1 MEEKNSGEERNVFQ
15 ELKELREQKGYSLEE
30 VSRAL
35 KINIKYIRAM
45 EEGDLDQI
53 PQVYDKLFFQAYVRF
68 LQPENEQEYF
78 EAFRAFRHQQRI
90 IPTTTIEKIRTIKED
105 ARRVKM
111 IRVLYFVIPLIIL
124 GAFILILALNS
135 TQVASVGKED
145 VTELTVDTIIK
156 DLEKKQRQ
164 MVADSLRT
172 TVDTTKS
179 PQVAVTL
186 KAVDKTW
193 LRAIADKADTT
204 EYLLNAGNRVNLQAD
219 STLRLLVG
227 NAAGVDFTVNGQP
240 VGILG
245 KPNQVITNMLI
256 NQDGIVTK
264 RIKNVRSKHAVQA
277 DSSRQT
283 PISN

>member
-1 MEEKNSGEERNVFQ
+1 
-15 ELKELREQKGYSLEE
+15 
-30 VSRAL
+30 
-35 KINIKYIRAM
+35 
-45 EEGDLDQI
+45 
-53 PQVYDKLFFQAYVRF
+53 
-68 LQPENEQEYF
+68 
-78 EAFRAFRHQQRI
+78 
-90 IPTTTIEKIRTIKED
+90 
-105 ARRVKM
+105 
-111 IRVLYFVIPLIIL
+111 LYFVIPLIIL